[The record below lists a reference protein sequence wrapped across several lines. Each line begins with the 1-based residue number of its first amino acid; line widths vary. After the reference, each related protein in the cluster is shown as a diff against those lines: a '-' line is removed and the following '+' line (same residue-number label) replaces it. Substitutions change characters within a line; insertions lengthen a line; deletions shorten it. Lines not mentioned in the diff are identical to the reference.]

1 VWQALAAK
9 ELLCEELD
17 RAVVASA
24 GSGAAPP
31 VPTEEAASEDANEA
45 AVSAKWSALP
55 ALAGASEKKMIAR
68 RDGALRALA
77 DAGAAA
83 EYASRIEKGVGVR
96 QECLLELETALKLD
110 SPAELQAYRLA
121 LQVKQLKERFSSA
134 AAGGAKTQSELLLAW
149 CSQPGVADAR
159 DRQRC
164 ERVFKAMAKGA

>member
-1 VWQALAAK
+1 MH
-9 ELLCEELD
+9 
-17 RAVVASA
+17 S
-24 GSGAAPP
+24 
-31 VPTEEAASEDANEA
+31 
-45 AVSAKWSALP
+45 KWAELP

-77 DAGAAA
+77 DAGATAL
-83 EYASRIEKGVGVR
+83 YASRIEKGADAR

-134 AAGGAKTQSELLLAW
+134 AAGGTKTPPELLLAW
-149 CSQPGVADAR
+149 CSQPGVANAR

-164 ERVFKAMAKGA
+164 ERIFAAMAKGG